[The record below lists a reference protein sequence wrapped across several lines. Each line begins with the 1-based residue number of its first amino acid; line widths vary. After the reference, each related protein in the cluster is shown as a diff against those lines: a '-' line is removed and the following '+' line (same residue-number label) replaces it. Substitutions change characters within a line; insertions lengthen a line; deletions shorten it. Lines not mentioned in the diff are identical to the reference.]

1 MSETTLPAIT
11 GRKLTQKEFHVL
23 AEVPPELEWF
33 ANINNAKTRRAY
45 KIDIEEFTHFIGIHT
60 PHEMRT
66 VTRAHV
72 LAWRTDLERREL
84 APSTIRRKL
93 SALASLFDHLC
104 ESNTVTHN
112 PVAGVKRPKAGTNEG
127 STPALGDKEARDLL
141 KKPDTGTL
149 KGKRDTAILATL
161 LYHGIRREELTN
173 LKVKDLH
180 TRKGVMHFKII
191 GKGNKIRYI
200 PIHPQA
206 LRLIDEYLED
216 AGHRDDG
223 KGPLFRPVKN
233 HVTGRLDKALH
244 PNSIYTAIVK
254 PYAGLG
260 VHSLRATAAT
270 NALDHEADIAKVQQ
284 MLGHANISTT
294 KLYDRRTSKPEDSP
308 VFRIKY

>member
-1 MSETTLPAIT
+1 MTTALPT
-11 GRKLTQKEFHVL
+11 TTSRKLTNQEFHVL

-33 ANINNAKTRRAY
+33 ANINNEKTRRAY
-45 KIDIEEFTHFIGIHT
+45 KIDIEEFTHFIGIQT

-72 LAWRTDLERREL
+72 IAWRKDLEAREL

-104 ESNTVTHN
+104 ESNAVTHN
-112 PVAGVKRPKAGTNEG
+112 PVGGVKRPKAGSNEG
-127 STPALGDKEARDLL
+127 STPALGEKEARDLL
-141 KKPDTGTL
+141 ERPDTATL

-180 TRKGVMHFKII
+180 TRKGVMHYKIL

-206 LRLIDEYLED
+206 MRLIDDYLEK
-216 AGHRDDG
+216 AGHREDT
-223 KGPLFRPVKN
+223 KGPLFRPVRN
-233 HVTGRLDKALH
+233 NVTGQLNKALN

-294 KLYDRRTSKPEDSP
+294 RLYDRRKSKPEDSP